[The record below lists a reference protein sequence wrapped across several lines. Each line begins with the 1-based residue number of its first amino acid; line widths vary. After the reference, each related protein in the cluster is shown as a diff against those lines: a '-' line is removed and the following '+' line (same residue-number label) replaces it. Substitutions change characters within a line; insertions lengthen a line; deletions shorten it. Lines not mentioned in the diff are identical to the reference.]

1 MTDNQTPPTGNVSKE
16 ILWNLDNYI
25 RLRDYL
31 DRTISRIAARCVR
44 SGNIAVEEYPFYGYI
59 LDVLEEICDTGDLL
73 LDHRE
78 VYPYIE
84 KKIKGG
90 LAGLKKDL
98 QEYKIE
104 LKNNASPEMIK
115 QDDSEL
121 EKMKKALGDVDKTV
135 DPTIGAGMSMDEVV
149 NKILQENS
157 AQLGDMSQYA
167 THDASDNNVPDIK
180 APDGKGS

>member
-1 MTDNQTPPTGNVSKE
+1 M
-16 ILWNLDNYI
+16 
-25 RLRDYL
+25 
-31 DRTISRIAARCVR
+31 R
-44 SGNIAVEEYPFYGYI
+44 SGNIAIEEYPFYAYI

-73 LDHRE
+73 IEHRE

-84 KKIKGG
+84 KKIAGG
-90 LAGLKKDL
+90 LNGLKKDL
-98 QEYKIE
+98 REYKQE

-157 AQLGDMSQYA
+157 EQLGDMSQYE
-167 THDASDNNVPDIK
+167 THDDSDNTIPNIE
-180 APDGKGS
+180 APKK